1 MAAIATYTREQA
13 QAYPRP
19 KTVKYTTR
27 NTSRT
32 RAVAQPPG
40 RNLQCTLESEGA
52 LFYTAWNLQGGH
64 SRHSTTNK
72 GGATSAK

>member
-1 MAAIATYTREQA
+1 MATTATRTKEQA
-13 QAYPRP
+13 QAHPRP

-40 RNLQCTLESEGA
+40 RNLQGTAESEQA
-52 LFYTAWNLQGGH
+52 FFDA
-64 SRHSTTNK
+64 
-72 GGATSAK
+72 A